1 MGLGFRLSGPG
12 VLAFY
17 FHHWALEP
25 IHFCSQA
32 WEIWPCSAPLRRF
45 PLWPPCTG
53 HLSFPHQP
61 LNLVGS
67 YLYLPDPEL
76 GIPLRESPGS
86 SFASFVFIGLTP
98 DLTLLPFLLQTSL
111 LIPETE
117 KPVPHLPPTPTPLA
131 ITTTV
136 TIGRNATV
144 LQVVGKWMS
153 LGQGGGVVMAKHK
166 P

>member
-1 MGLGFRLSGPG
+1 MGLGFRESGPECWLFTLTTG
-12 VLAFY
+12 PWRQSSSVPRPGRFGP
-17 FHHWALEP
+17 ALLLLY
-25 IHFCSQA
+25 
-32 WEIWPCSAPLRRF
+32 LRRF
-45 PLWPPCTG
+45 PLWSSWTSCVG
-53 HLSFPHQP
+53 HLSFSHQP

-67 YLYLPDPEL
+67 YLCLPDPEL

-86 SFASFVFIGLTP
+86 SFVSFVLVGLTP

-111 LIPETE
+111 HIPETE

-144 LQVVGKWMS
+144 LQVGGKWMA
-153 LGQGGGVVMAKHK
+153 LGQGVEW
-166 P
+166 

>member
-1 MGLGFRLSGPG
+1 MALLCSSEEVSPLATLYGAPVFPPPASELGGKLPLSTRP
-12 VLAFY
+12 
-17 FHHWALEP
+17 
-25 IHFCSQA
+25 
-32 WEIWPCSAPLRRF
+32 
-45 PLWPPCTG
+45 
-53 HLSFPHQP
+53 
-61 LNLVGS
+61 
-67 YLYLPDPEL
+67 PEL